1 MTRTA
6 FFIIFFATL
15 AHLILPLSAAAE
27 APEGVSEPR
36 HMFVTSVGGTG
47 DLGSW
52 PEAGGAT
59 GITAGDT
66 ICRTLALQQGLPNA
80 NDYKAWLSD
89 FFNDA
94 FCRIRGFGGLKSN
107 NCGQALF
114 SPNGPWTRLDGFPFS
129 GNLFDLAMNGPMS
142 TAMVDETGQPTPIH
156 LIYTGTMADGTRSLE
171 RCANWTSSSDTAVMG
186 RSDTTKSL
194 WTAITVQT
202 CASTNVHLMCF
213 DPGLPADPLPLETAP
228 AGLVFVTSA
237 KGTGDLSSW
246 PLAGGLDGTAGADTV
261 CRQLASTAGLPFP
274 QSFVAWLSTPGNPAG
289 DALPADL
296 PWRRLDGVRV
306 ADSLSD
312 LTSGSFLQAPINVDE
327 QGVYG
332 FTGVWTGTDEFG
344 QATGSHCSDWASG
357 NAGVF
362 GETGTCNRVNEVWT
376 DGSAD
381 PCDSEYPL
389 YCFSTVVATPEI
401 FIDGF
406 EAGDTFAWD

>member
-6 FFIIFFATL
+6 FFAIFFATL
-15 AHLILPLSAAAE
+15 AHLILPQSTAAE

-36 HMFVTSVGGTG
+36 HMFVTSVEGTG

-80 NDYKAWLSD
+80 IEYRAWLSD

-94 FCRIRGFGGLKSN
+94 FCRIRGLGGLKSN
-107 NCGQALF
+107 NCGQAFL
-114 SPNGPWTRLDGFPFS
+114 SANGPWTRLDGVPFS
-129 GNLFDLAMNGPMS
+129 GDLFALTSNGPMS
-142 TAMVDETGQPTPIH
+142 TATVDETGQPTPIN
-156 LIYTGTMADGTRSLE
+156 LVFTGTKSDGTRHPD
-171 RCANWTSSSDTAVMG
+171 RCDNWSNGSDTDMAMTGRTDTTIFNWTETWAQPCDLG
-186 RSDTTKSL
+186 
-194 WTAITVQT
+194 
-202 CASTNVHLMCF
+202 HLMCF
-213 DPGLPADPLPLETAP
+213 DPGFPADPLPRETAP

-246 PLAGGLDGTAGADTV
+246 PLAGGMAGLAGADTV
-261 CRQLASTAGLPFP
+261 CRQSAAAAGLPFP
-274 QSFVAWLSTPGNPAG
+274 HSYVAWLSTPGNPVG
-289 DALPADL
+289 NALPGDL

-312 LTSGSFLQAPINVDE
+312 LTSGSLRAPINVDE

-344 QATGSHCSDWASG
+344 QPTGMHCSDWTSG
-357 NAGVF
+357 NIGF
-362 GETGTCNRVNEVWT
+362 SGEYGICNRTNKVWT
-376 DGSAD
+376 KTASARS
-381 PCDSEYPL
+381 CDSEYAL
-389 YCFSTVVATPEI
+389 YCLSTVVATPEI

-406 EAGDTFAWD
+406 EAGDTFSWD